1 MKVTTQRTEVT
12 TQQLFDH
19 YLDAGM
25 PEVYAAMAADE
36 NLYRYIKSKASLTL
50 RSSFIWDNSVLGH
63 HFWFG
68 IFSELEH
75 ANH

>member
-1 MKVTTQRTEVT
+1 MKVTTQRTKVT

-25 PEVYAAMAADE
+25 PEVRAAMAAEEDCRE
-36 NLYRYIKSKASLTL
+36 NIKGNASKTL
-50 RSSFIWDNSVLGH
+50 IGSFIWDDSVLGH
-63 HFWFG
+63 DFWFG

-75 ANH
+75 ANN